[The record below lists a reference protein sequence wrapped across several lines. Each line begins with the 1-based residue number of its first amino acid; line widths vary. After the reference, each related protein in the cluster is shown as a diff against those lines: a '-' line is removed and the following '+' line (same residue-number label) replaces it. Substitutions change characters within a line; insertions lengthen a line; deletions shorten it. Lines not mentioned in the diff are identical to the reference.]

1 MKTEI
6 PSIKSITLHGETITL
21 HRGKD
26 EAWFLYEDEAQQHRV
41 GHTVAEA
48 LTLITGSS
56 LPRFLFPSTQ
66 KVSWSRASAREFR
79 RYLEGGVHHL

>member
-6 PSIKSITLHGETITL
+6 PSIKSITLHGEMRTL
-21 HRGKD
+21 YRGKD
-26 EAWFLYEDEAQQHRV
+26 EAWFLHEDEAQQHRM

-48 LTLITGSS
+48 LMLITGSG
-56 LPRFLFPSTQ
+56 LPRFLFATT
-66 KVSWSRASAREFR
+66 KKDSWPRASAREFR